1 MMFVSEYGQYKV
13 FPVFVPTV
21 VVMGSPGLNQTL
33 KEQYIRVIY
42 HYYNQWY
49 DYSSD
54 LISGKIV
61 YFNYDKCVVKQQS
74 CSELIRKRQAFHYKN
89 MIVDKFEVPLYDFNW
104 MLSGNILDL
113 NAETRVFPSITIYN
127 CTLDKYTYSG
137 NVTNIFS
144 PCWKIGA
151 SPVTEKEMT
160 HSKNMDTMKY
170 LRSNDPMTPILLQSK
185 KGTTLT
191 SAQQSIANDNEW
203 EQETS
208 HLNVIIHTHRM
219 NKARLDTAVD
229 FCKCSSADFAEVF
242 KDKIYIHTRGV
253 SPGFLHQHR
262 YWYKNPQWHQDLPP
276 RKTYIAEVVKGSPE
290 LKLTRFKRK

>member
-1 MMFVSEYGQYKV
+1 MTFLSEDGKYKI

-21 VVMGSPGLNQTL
+21 VVMGSPGVSQGL
-33 KEQYIRVIY
+33 KEQYIRVLY

-61 YFNYDKCVVKQQS
+61 SFNYDKCIVKQQS
-74 CSELIRKRQAFHYKN
+74 CADLIRKRLPFHYKN
-89 MIVDKFEVPLYDFNW
+89 MAVDKFEVPLYDFNW
-104 MLSGNILDL
+104 MFSGNILDI
-113 NAETRVFPSITIYN
+113 NAEARVFPSVTIYN
-127 CTLDKYTYSG
+127 CTFDKLKG
-137 NVTNIFS
+137 NVANIFS
-144 PCWKIGA
+144 RCWNIGA

-170 LRSNDPMTPILLQSK
+170 LRSNDEGIPLHGFTGTP
-185 KGTTLT
+185 
-191 SAQQSIANDNEW
+191 AQQSIANDTEW

-242 KDKIYIHTRGV
+242 NDKIYIHTRGV

-276 RKTYIAEVVKGSPE
+276 RKTYIAEAVKGSPE